1 MSELFEIPI
10 LDYRK
15 AVELDSEMGEDPDWI
30 TLFLRNISIVHGNL
44 LFYLLK
50 LANKLGQH

>member
-15 AVELDSEMGEDPDWI
+15 AVELDSEMGEGPDWI
-30 TLFLRNISIVHGNL
+30 TLFLRNIS
-44 LFYLLK
+44 
-50 LANKLGQH
+50 

>member
-15 AVELDSEMGEDPDWI
+15 AVELDSEMGEGPDWI
-30 TLFLRNISIVHGNL
+30 TLFLSKIS
-44 LFYLLK
+44 
-50 LANKLGQH
+50 